1 MIDIRQLEMIQ
12 GDFRL
17 SHFDLQ
23 VEAGSYCVLMGRS
36 GCGKTSL
43 LEAIAGLR
51 PIRSGSIH
59 LGGRN
64 VSELKP
70 AERGVGYVPQDRA
83 LFPTLKI
90 RDQLAFSLVI
100 RRLSSAQIGKRVNE
114 LARLLNIESLLDRM
128 PHGLS
133 GGEAQRVALGR
144 ALAFHPSVLL
154 LDEPLSALDEEL
166 HEEMCSLLKQVHEQS
181 QVTVLHITHSLQ
193 EARRLGDVHY
203 RLERGQALPISVR
216 THPSQTSADPP
227 IPYHDAS

>member
-12 GDFRL
+12 GEFRL
-17 SHFDLQ
+17 TQFDFQ
-23 VEAGSYCVLMGRS
+23 VQAGSYCVLMGRS

-51 PIRSGSIH
+51 PIQSGSIH
-59 LGGRN
+59 LGERDITH
-64 VSELKP
+64 LKP

-90 RDQLAFSLVI
+90 RDQLAFSLVV
-100 RRLSSAQIGKRVNE
+100 RRLTSAQIGERVNE
-114 LARLLNIESLLDRM
+114 LAHLLGIEPLLDRM
-128 PHGLS
+128 PQGLS

-144 ALAFHPSVLL
+144 ALACHPAVLL

-181 QVTVLHITHSLQ
+181 KVSVLHITHSLQ
-193 EARRLGDVHY
+193 EAQRLGDVHY
-203 RLERGQALPISVR
+203 RLEKGQAVPISFR
-216 THPSQTSADPP
+216 NDLHHSATQSSGTTP
-227 IPYHDAS
+227 